1 MVDAPPTYLVMLT
14 LNFRRPGYAIFTCIE
29 KNRES
34 ALLSEEPTAQKPGR
48 AGNGNGRRPN

>member
-29 KNRES
+29 KTRES